1 MSKEEVFEVL
11 KKNILEILD
20 FLDPEEITVDKR
32 LKDLG
37 ANSIDRVEIVTMTIE
52 DLNIKLS
59 PSELGA
65 VNNLQSLVD
74 LIYSKVG

>member
-1 MSKEEVFEVL
+1 MSKEKIFEIV
-11 KKNILEILD
+11 KKNVMEILD
-20 FLDPEEITVDKR
+20 DVDPDEITIDKQ
-32 LKDLG
+32 LKALG

-59 PSELGA
+59 PSELGS

-74 LIYSKVG
+74 LLYSKVV